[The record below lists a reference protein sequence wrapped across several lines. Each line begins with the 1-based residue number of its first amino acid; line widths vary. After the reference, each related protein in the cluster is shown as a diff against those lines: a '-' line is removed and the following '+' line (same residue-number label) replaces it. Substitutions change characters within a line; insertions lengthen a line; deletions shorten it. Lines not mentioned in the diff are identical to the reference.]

1 MVWKGREEGAKAWLI
16 GDFERSGSSEHI
28 LQVRFEDHFFSFFVF
43 EVELAG
49 AGFSSYS
56 FGGGLSMVSLFRC

>member
-28 LQVRFEDHFFSFFVF
+28 LQVRFEEIISSHF
-43 EVELAG
+43 
-49 AGFSSYS
+49 
-56 FGGGLSMVSLFRC
+56 LSLR